1 MFAKGCVPNWSEE
14 VFVIKKVKN
23 TVPWT
28 RVIRDLKLKKLLER
42 FTKEN
47 WKKQIKKSLELKK

>member
-1 MFAKGCVPNWSEE
+1 MFAKDCVPNWSEE
-14 VFVIKKVKN
+14 VFVINKVKN

-42 FTKEN
+42 FTKKN
-47 WKKQIKKSLELKK
+47 WKKQIKKS